1 MATDTTSPTTATETP
16 PVSRAAWRDVYT
28 LAGMRGLSFAGDIAA
43 ETAIALQLQA
53 RGAGSYAVMALLLA
67 ATVPP
72 VLLSPLTGKV
82 ADRFDSRTL
91 MVTVGSLQAL
101 ICVAMTIW
109 TSPVVLI
116 SLSALLSAGLA
127 FTHPVFG
134 SLPSAIVGKENVP
147 RASSISQTW
156 AMAGMV
162 AAPGVAG
169 FLCGRFGVTVPLLI
183 DALSFAAVVAGGLLI
198 RTRLHKGRGA
208 QAAAKRTASADEPAA
223 APYKVTNDRFL
234 TAVLILSGAVMAAA
248 SIINVLIVFY
258 VRETFGASEETY
270 GLIMSAWMLGLIPG
284 GMLVRRIKRLSHE
297 AILIGTFLCI
307 GVAILGTGLAPGVW
321 WILPFYVL
329 GGIGNGAQA
338 TVTHILLNVRV
349 PDTHRGRA
357 FAALGAVS
365 NTGPAIGYL
374 IGGAILSFTTARY
387 GFLAAGV
394 FALVALA
401 VFANGVLKN
410 SDAKA
415 PAAQLSEAAR

>member
-1 MATDTTSPTTATETP
+1 MATDTTSPTTEAGSP
-16 PVSRAAWRDVYT
+16 PVSRTAWREVYI

-53 RGAGSYAVMALLLA
+53 QGAGSYAVMALLLA

-72 VLLSPLTGKV
+72 VLLSPLTGRV

-91 MVTVGSLQAL
+91 IVGVGTLQAL
-101 ICVAMTIW
+101 VCVAMTLW
-109 TSPVVLI
+109 TSPAVLI
-116 SLSALLSAGLA
+116 ALSVLLSAGLA

-134 SLPSAIVGKENVP
+134 ALPSAIVGKDNVP

-162 AAPGVAG
+162 AAPGIAG
-169 FLCGRFGVTVPLLI
+169 FLIGRFGVTVPLLI

-198 RTRLHKGRGA
+198 RTRLHKGRDA
-208 QAAAKRTASADEPAA
+208 AAAKGGADADKPVT
-223 APYKVTNDRFL
+223 PYKVTSDRFL

-258 VRETFGASEETY
+258 VRETFGASEETF

-284 GMLVRRIKRLSHE
+284 GMLVRRLKRLSHE

-307 GVAILGTGLAPGVW
+307 AVAILGTGLAPGVW

-365 NTGPAIGYL
+365 NTGPALGYL
-374 IGGAILSFTTARY
+374 IGGAILSFTTPRY

-394 FALVALA
+394 FALAALA

-410 SDAKA
+410 SDAEVPA
-415 PAAQLSEAAR
+415 PLLNEAAR

>member
-1 MATDTTSPTTATETP
+1 MATDTTSPTTEAGSP
-16 PVSRAAWRDVYT
+16 PVSRSAWREVYI

-53 RGAGSYAVMALLLA
+53 QGAGSYAVMALLLA

-91 MVTVGSLQAL
+91 IVGVGTLQAL
-101 ICVAMTIW
+101 VCVAMTLW
-109 TSPVVLI
+109 TSPAVLI
-116 SLSALLSAGLA
+116 ALSVLLSAGLA

-134 SLPSAIVGKENVP
+134 ALPSAIVGKDNVP

-162 AAPGVAG
+162 AAPGIAG
-169 FLCGRFGVTVPLLI
+169 FLIGRFGVTVPLLI

-198 RTRLHKGRGA
+198 RTRLHKGRDA
-208 QAAAKRTASADEPAA
+208 AAAKGGADADKPAT
-223 APYKVTNDRFL
+223 PYKVTSDRFL

-258 VRETFGASEETY
+258 VRETFGASEETF

-284 GMLVRRIKRLSHE
+284 GMLVRRLKRLSHE

-307 GVAILGTGLAPGVW
+307 AVAILGTGLAPGVW

-365 NTGPAIGYL
+365 NTGPALGYL
-374 IGGAILSFTTARY
+374 VGGAILSFTTPRY

-394 FALVALA
+394 FALAALA
-401 VFANGVLKN
+401 VFAGGVLKN
-410 SDAKA
+410 SDAEA
-415 PAAQLSEAAR
+415 PAPVLNEAAR